1 MRQQTKQKLYIALGV
16 CVFLTLLLWL
26 AFSGDNFALLKSL
39 FTQELSDDEL
49 RARLTEFGWRGH
61 VFIVALATMQV
72 VCAFLP
78 AEPVQVL
85 GGFTFGFAGGL
96 LLCMLGV
103 VIGNTV
109 VYLLQKLYGDRLR
122 GFFIKKWNLD
132 LEAIQR
138 SGKCVFLIFL
148 LYFLPAIPYGMI
160 CFFAATTGMRYRRF
174 IAVTVLGALP
184 SVCIGVGLGYI
195 TITSSWVIS
204 VSIFTVLL
212 ALLAVMF
219 WKKDVLFA
227 KLNRYADANKKRPKN
242 AVKPVNGALMTVL
255 YFGARAYLALC
266 GVRVKTENRAGR
278 IETPSIVLCNHGSF
292 IDFIYAA
299 VLLRKYKPHF
309 VVARLYFYHSLLG
322 GLLRAVGA
330 FPKSMFATDLESTRN
345 CLTVLKNGELLA
357 MMPEARLSTAG
368 RFEDI
373 QPSTYSFLKKA
384 GVPVYTVSIRGD
396 YLADPKWGK
405 GFRRGSLVEAVLEPL
420 FTAEH
425 VQTMPT
431 EQLQQAVEERL
442 HYDEFAWLRTRPNVH
457 YRDRCLAQGLENILN
472 TCPRCGGKHTLYT
485 RGTEIGC
492 SECGRLTALSD
503 RYAFDDGFA
512 FAHLADWFDWQ
523 CAQTEKEIRGNAE
536 YALSSE
542 VELRLPSIDGKR
554 LTRHGGRG
562 VCTLD
567 RNGLTYVGTK
577 DGETVELTFTLSKI
591 YRLLF
596 GAGENFE
603 VYDGTEIL
611 YFVPTERRSAVD
623 WYIASRILYACT
635 CGGHARTCGGH
646 ARACGGHARFARS
659 VDLG

>member
-1 MRQQTKQKLYIALGV
+1 MQQKTKQNLTIALGV
-16 CVFLTLLLWL
+16 SVFLALLMLL
-26 AFSGDNFALLKSL
+26 AFSGENFTLLKSL
-39 FTQELSDDEL
+39 FTQEMTNEEL
-49 RARLTEFGWRGH
+49 RLRLTEFGWRGH
-61 VFIVALATMQV
+61 IFIVALATLQV
-72 VCAFLP
+72 ICACLP
-78 AEPVQVL
+78 AEPIQVL
-85 GGFTFGFAGGL
+85 GGFTFGFGIGL

-103 VIGNTV
+103 FIGNTV
-109 VYLLQKLYGDRLR
+109 IYLLQKIYGDRLR
-122 GFFIKKWNLD
+122 GFFIRKLNLD

-138 SGKCVFLIFL
+138 SGKCVLLIFI

-160 CFFAATTGMRYRRF
+160 CFFAATTGMSYRRF
-174 IAVTVLGALP
+174 IAVTMLGALP

-195 TITSSWVIS
+195 TVTSSWIIS
-204 VSIFTVLL
+204 ICIFAVLL
-212 ALLAVMF
+212 VVLAVMF
-219 WKKDVLFA
+219 WKKDALFA
-227 KLNRYADANKKRPKN
+227 KLNRYADENKKRSKA
-242 AVKPVNGALMTVL
+242 AVKPVNGALMTIL
-255 YFGARAYLALC
+255 YYGARAYLAMC

-384 GVPVYTVSIRGD
+384 GVPVYTVKIHGD

-420 FTAEH
+420 FTAEQ
-425 VQTMPT
+425 VKTLST

-442 HYDEFAWLRTRPNVH
+442 NYDEFTWLRTRPDVH
-457 YRDRCLAQGLENILN
+457 YRNRNLAEGLENILN

-485 RGTEIGC
+485 RGNEIGC
-492 SECGRLTALSD
+492 EECGQLTALSD
-503 RYAFDDGFA
+503 RYAFDDGFT
-512 FAHLADWFDWQ
+512 FDNIADWFDWQ
-523 CAQTEKEIRGNAE
+523 CAQTEKEMNENAE
-536 YALSSE
+536 FALSSE
-542 VELRLPSIDGKR
+542 VELRLPSIDGKS

-577 DGETVELTFTLSKI
+577 DGETVELQFTLSKI

-611 YFVPTERRSAVD
+611 YFVPTERRAAVD
-623 WYIASRILYACT
+623 WYITSRILYAP
-635 CGGHARTCGGH
+635 G
-646 ARACGGHARFARS
+646 GGHARFARGPL
-659 VDLG
+659 V